1 MDYSKLFPDSK
12 PKKDAPDLASRLVA
26 PEPHVIPESGVI
38 AFAVVETIR
47 DIVNLPNNTVLLFPP
62 DKYDL
67 LECFSKYSD
76 LFGCTVSVL
85 SGLPAADYDAQ
96 FDSKTYA
103 LERTAY
109 ESLVNEL
116 IEAARNKVMLE
127 EEGRTSYD
135 RERSQFTRKDG
146 SVKELRGT
154 ALAKPGAPDK
164 VELAEADGDE

>member
-1 MDYSKLFPDSK
+1 MDYSKLFPDTKS
-12 PKKDAPDLASRLVA
+12 KKDDPELASRLVA

-38 AFAVVETIR
+38 AFAVVESIK
-47 DIVNLPNNTVLLFPP
+47 DIVGLPNNTVLLFSP

-96 FDSKTYA
+96 FDSKTFA

-116 IEAARNKVMLE
+116 IEASRNKAMLE
-127 EEGRTSYD
+127 DEGRTSYD
-135 RERSQFTRKDG
+135 KERSQFTRRNG
-146 SVKELRGT
+146 SVKELRGIT
-154 ALAKPGAPDK
+154 IAKPGAPDK
-164 VELAEADGDE
+164 VELAEAGDDE